1 MEKREIIKEIINGLE
16 CLTKENP
23 RELVFMLDY
32 YEDTY
37 YEDSICALILKW
49 EQSGY
54 GDFDEIFPV
63 TANVVTKLE
72 QVNDGVERPK
82 EVYADIIASAKDALK
97 EVREYKIS

>member
-1 MEKREIIKEIINGLE
+1 MEKRGIIKEIINGLE

-32 YEDTY
+32 YGDTY
-37 YEDSICALILKW
+37 YEDSIRALVLKW
-49 EQSGY
+49 EQLGY
-54 GDFDEIFPV
+54 GDFSSSFPV
-63 TANVVTKLE
+63 TAKLVTKIKS
-72 QVNDGVERPK
+72 VNDGVERPR